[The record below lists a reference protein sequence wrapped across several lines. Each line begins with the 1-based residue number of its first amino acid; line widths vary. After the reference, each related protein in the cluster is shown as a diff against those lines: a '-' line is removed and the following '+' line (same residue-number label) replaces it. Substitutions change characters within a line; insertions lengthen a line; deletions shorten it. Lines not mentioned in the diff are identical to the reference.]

1 MECFGVSLRPYSLG
15 TRFDACCGVSG
26 RITGSAV
33 RVAVT
38 VRPCREHRPSYF
50 FGPHFH
56 AGRRAFKGD
65 SPVETGRDDCG
76 LNITLTAL
84 NNGIQ
89 ATSFGALSI
98 ENCNINGRS
107 GGIVIA
113 GKQRRQ
119 RGLAVPPL
127 ADVQEDIRTTL
138 KSTRLQQEVD
148 KWTTELRSRANM
160 DIYTWR

>member
-1 MECFGVSLRPYSLG
+1 MSDAECRVVESPALLSELLSPFARTESIVHR
-15 TRFDACCGVSG
+15 TF
-26 RITGSAV
+26 SA
-33 RVAVT
+33 
-38 VRPCREHRPSYF
+38 
-50 FGPHFH
+50 PHFH

-65 SPVETGRDDCG
+65 SSVETGRGDRV

-98 ENCNINGRS
+98 ENCNINGGS